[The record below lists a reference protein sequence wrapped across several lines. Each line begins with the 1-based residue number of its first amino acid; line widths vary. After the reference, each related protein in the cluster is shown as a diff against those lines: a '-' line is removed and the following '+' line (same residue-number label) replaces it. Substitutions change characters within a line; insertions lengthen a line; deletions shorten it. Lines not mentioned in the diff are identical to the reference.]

1 MAISLGCENMW
12 EPCFGTLARAPLAG
26 GAPRELLENVGSAD
40 WSPDGKDL
48 AAIHVVEG
56 HYRLEYPLGKVLY
69 KADGYLSHVRFSPD
83 GTLIAFLDHPH
94 FDSGIGVVSVVDLAG
109 HKRTLTN
116 QPARVRPLL
125 WSPDGKEI
133 FFDHWSGGG
142 REIKGVTLSG
152 RVRHAPWV
160 PSLDD
165 VSRQGL
171 FLDSGAMIN
180 IRRDVLA
187 LLPGA
192 AKEVSYSYLK
202 DSTAADLS
210 PDGKQMLM
218 NVYQEEGIGTTRDIY
233 TSYLRSSVGAD
244 AKLLGEG
251 KSLALSPDLQWA
263 LVLRN
268 LPAPHL
274 TLLPTGPGDP
284 RDLPGGGLIVY
295 HWASFFPDGRRILIA
310 AEEKGKMPRT
320 YIQDVAGGPPRSLEE
335 EGMRGVLVSPD
346 GQEIA
351 GSTLEGLQLIYRA
364 DGTGRPRHDRGR
376 PADGSARPVE
386 RRRKVDHRPGSRGD
400 APDALPHRSRDGKS
414 RALEGASSS
423 RPDRFRR
430 VRIGTLGRS
439 GHAGRTVLR
448 LHLLLGSGDPPADR
462 RRPLVVEVTKA
473 FPHCLPS
480 GAMHSGMDLR

>member
-1 MAISLGCENMW
+1 MGAVLRDAGAS
-12 EPCFGTLARAPLAG
+12 ASRG

-295 HWASFFPDGRRILIA
+295 HWASFFPDGRRIVIA

-335 EGMRGVLVSPD
+335 EGMRGVLVSPN

-351 GSTLEGLQLIYRA
+351 GSTLEGMQLIFRA
-364 DGTGRPRHDRGR
+364 DGTGRPGTIAGAQPSDQLIQWSG
-376 PADGSARPVE
+376 
-386 RRRKVDHRPGSRGD
+386 
-400 APDALPHRSRDGKS
+400 DGKS
-414 RALEGASSS
+414 IIVRGAEEM
-423 RPDRFRR
+423 PLTLY
-430 VRIGTLGRS
+430 RIDLATGNRERWKELAPQDLTGF
-439 GHAGRTVLR
+439 VEF
-448 LHLLLGSGDPPADR
+448 GSG
-462 RRPLVVEVTKA
+462 
-473 FPHCLPS
+473 PS
-480 GAMHSGMDLR
+480 GVRVTPDGRFYAYTFYSDLETLLQIDVGPSWWK